1 MLLSFSCYSPF
12 VFFLNPIRFIYRRC
26 KRCIRGH
33 IKCVSE
39 SCVLAQEP
47 EKLQQQAANKGKAK
61 KKRTDRE
68 RQREAGD
75 NRKHQSLVE
84 RN

>member
-1 MLLSFSCYSPF
+1 
-12 VFFLNPIRFIYRRC
+12 
-26 KRCIRGH
+26 
-33 IKCVSE
+33 
-39 SCVLAQEP
+39 
-47 EKLQQQAANKGKAK
+47 LQQQAANKGKAK
-61 KKRTDRE
+61 KKRMDRE